1 MGAAVETQG
10 MEACMSI
17 RLIAYLSAAAL
28 AAVVL
33 AYGLGRWQGSAAERR
48 ACEAELHAAE
58 LTAERQARESERK
71 AQEAQNAIV
80 QDYERQVA
88 DYKRTID
95 SYIDADRLSDTS
107 TCPKLSKPSGT
118 QPSLVCYTRADIQ
131 RKVAE
136 SLALAAECDEIAIR
150 YKAVVKAYQ
159 SAYGAKEE

>member
-1 MGAAVETQG
+1 MFNF
-10 MEACMSI
+10 
-17 RLIAYLSAAAL
+17 RLIAYLSAAAI

-33 AYGLGRWQGSAAERR
+33 AYGIGRWQGSAAERR
-48 ACEAELHAAE
+48 ACEAEIHAAE
-58 LTAERQARESERK
+58 LTAERQARDAERK

-80 QDYERQVA
+80 EDYERQVA

-107 TCPKLSKPSGT
+107 TCPKLPEAPGAESG
-118 QPSLVCYTRADIQ
+118 LVCYSRTDIS

>member
-1 MGAAVETQG
+1 
-10 MEACMSI
+10 MSL
-17 RLIAYLSAAAL
+17 RLIAYLSAAAI

-33 AYGLGRWQGSAAERR
+33 AYGLGRWQGSAAVRR
-48 ACEAELHAAE
+48 ACEAEIHAAE
-58 LTAERQARESERK
+58 LTAERQALETERK

-88 DYKRTID
+88 DYKRTVD
-95 SYIDADRLSDTS
+95 AYVDADRLSDTS
-107 TCPKLSKPSGT
+107 ACKDLSKPSGA
-118 QPSLVCYTRADIQ
+118 QPGLVCYTKSAIQ

-159 SAYGAKEE
+159 SAYSAKEE

>member
-1 MGAAVETQG
+1 MFNF
-10 MEACMSI
+10 
-17 RLIAYLSAAAL
+17 RLIACLSAAAL
-28 AAVVL
+28 AAVCV
-33 AYGLGRWQGSAAERR
+33 AYSLGRWQGSTAERK
-48 ACEAELHAAE
+48 ACEAEIHAAE

-107 TCPKLSKPSGT
+107 TCKDLPRASGA
-118 QPSLVCYTRADIQ
+118 QPGLVCYTESDIQ

-136 SLALAAECDEIAIR
+136 SLAVAEECDEIAIR

>member
-1 MGAAVETQG
+1 
-10 MEACMSI
+10 MSI

-33 AYGLGRWQGSAAERR
+33 AYGIGRFQGSAAERR
-48 ACEAELHAAE
+48 ACEAEIHAAE

-80 QDYERQVA
+80 TDYERQVA

-95 SYIDADRLSDTS
+95 SYIDTDRLSDTS
-107 TCPKLSKPSGT
+107 TCPKLPKASGA
-118 QPSLVCYTRADIQ
+118 QSGLVCYTRADIQ

-150 YKAVVKAYQ
+150 YKALVKAYN
-159 SAYGAKEE
+159 ALGAKEE

>member
-1 MGAAVETQG
+1 MLNF
-10 MEACMSI
+10 

-28 AAVVL
+28 AAVCV

-48 ACEAELHAAE
+48 ACEAEIHAAE
-58 LTAERQARESERK
+58 LTAERQARDAERK

-80 QDYERQVA
+80 TDYERQVA

-107 TCPKLSKPSGT
+107 ACPKLPEASGAV
-118 QPSLVCYTRADIQ
+118 SGLVCYSRADIQ
-131 RKVAE
+131 GKVAE

-150 YKAVVKAYQ
+150 YKALVKAYQ

>member
-1 MGAAVETQG
+1 
-10 MEACMSI
+10 MSL
-17 RLIAYLSAAAL
+17 RLIACLFAAAI

-33 AYGLGRWQGSAAERR
+33 AYGLGRWQGAAAERR
-48 ACEAELHAAE
+48 ACEAEIHAAE
-58 LTAERQARESERK
+58 LTAERQARESERR

-95 SYIDADRLSDTS
+95 SYVDADRLSDTS
-107 TCPKLSKPSGT
+107 TCPDMPKASGA
-118 QPSLVCYTRADIQ
+118 QPGAVCYTRADIQ

-136 SLALAAECDEIAIR
+136 SMAIAAECDEIAIR

>member
-1 MGAAVETQG
+1 MLNF
-10 MEACMSI
+10 
-17 RLIAYLSAAAL
+17 RLIAYLSAATL

-58 LTAERQARESERK
+58 LTAERQARETERK
-71 AQEAQNAIV
+71 AQEAQNGII
-80 QDYERQVA
+80 QDYEHQIA
-88 DYKRTID
+88 DYRRTVD
-95 SYIDADRLSDTS
+95 AYVDADRLSDTS
-107 TCPKLSKPSGT
+107 TCPDVPAKAGA
-118 QPSLVCYTRADIQ
+118 QPRAVCYTESDIQ

-136 SLALAAECDEIAIR
+136 SLALAAECDELAIR

>member
-1 MGAAVETQG
+1 
-10 MEACMSI
+10 MSI
-17 RLIAYLSAAAL
+17 RLITYLSAAAL

-33 AYGLGRWQGSAAERR
+33 AYGIGRWQGAAAERR
-48 ACEAELHAAE
+48 ACEAEIHAAE

-107 TCPKLSKPSGT
+107 TCKDLSKRSSA
-118 QPSLVCYTRADIQ
+118 QPGLVCYTRADIQ

-150 YKAVVKAYQ
+150 YKALVKAYN
-159 SAYGAKEE
+159 ALGAKEE

>member
-1 MGAAVETQG
+1 MINA
-10 MEACMSI
+10 

-58 LTAERQARESERK
+58 LTAERQARESERR

-80 QDYERQVA
+80 QDYEHQIA
-88 DYKRTID
+88 DYRRTVD
-95 SYIDADRLSDTS
+95 AYVDADSLSDTS
-107 TCPKLSKPSGT
+107 TCPKLPKASGA
-118 QPSLVCYTRADIQ
+118 QPGLVCYTRADIQ

-150 YKAVVKAYQ
+150 YKALVRAYE
-159 SAYGAKEE
+159 SVRTDR

>member
-1 MGAAVETQG
+1 MGAAVETERV
-10 MEACMSI
+10 EAGMSI
-17 RLIAYLSAAAL
+17 RLIAYLSAAAI

-33 AYGLGRWQGSAAERR
+33 AYGIGRWQGSAAERR
-48 ACEAELHAAE
+48 ACEAEIHAAE

-95 SYIDADRLSDTS
+95 SYIDADSLSDTS
-107 TCPKLSKPSGT
+107 TCPKLPKASGA
-118 QPSLVCYTRADIQ
+118 QPGLVCYSRADIQ
-131 RKVAE
+131 EKVAE

-150 YKAVVKAYQ
+150 YKAVVKAYGAL
-159 SAYGAKEE
+159 SAKEE

>member
-1 MGAAVETQG
+1 MRAAVEAKRV
-10 MEACMSI
+10 EACMSI
-17 RLIAYLSAAAL
+17 RLIASLSAAAL
-28 AAVVL
+28 AAVAL

-48 ACEAELHAAE
+48 ACEAEIHAAE

-80 QDYERQVA
+80 EDYERQVA

-95 SYIDADRLSDTS
+95 AYVDADSLSDTS
-107 TCPKLSKPSGT
+107 TCKDLPRASGA
-118 QPSLVCYTRADIQ
+118 QPGLVCYTKSDIS

-159 SAYGAKEE
+159 TAYGAKEE